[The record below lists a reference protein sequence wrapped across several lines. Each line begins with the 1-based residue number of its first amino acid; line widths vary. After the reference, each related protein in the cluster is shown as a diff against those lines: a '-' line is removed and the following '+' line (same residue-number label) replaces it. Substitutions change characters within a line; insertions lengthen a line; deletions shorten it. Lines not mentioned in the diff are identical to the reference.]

1 MKVYINKE
9 EFIKDYNEMT
19 YEQLM
24 EKYKIKKY
32 QLVDIVKKLNLSKKV
47 GRKKQINIIL
57 E

>member
-9 EFIKDYNEMT
+9 EFIEDYNEMT
-19 YEQLM
+19 YEQLL

-47 GRKKQINIIL
+47 GRKKKVERVI

>member
-19 YEQLM
+19 YEQLL

-47 GRKKQINIIL
+47 GRKKKVDIVI

>member
-19 YEQLM
+19 YEQLL

-47 GRKKQINIIL
+47 GRKKKVEIVI